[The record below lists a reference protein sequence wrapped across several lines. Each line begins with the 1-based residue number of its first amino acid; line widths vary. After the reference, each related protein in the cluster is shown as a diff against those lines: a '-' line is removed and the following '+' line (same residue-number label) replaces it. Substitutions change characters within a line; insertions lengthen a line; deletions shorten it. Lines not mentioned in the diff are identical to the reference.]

1 MPKPSSVGGPLG
13 LWVVGRG
20 LRSPATGSRG
30 GVAFCHLEEGTGPGI
45 KSSSRGRPRAAQVL
59 CMGPPWGDLKSGSR
73 HKEPIVLGSVVG
85 GTWVV
90 QRSPPR
96 MGPVCLPCG
105 LRGHLPHELWPFLGF
120 WLTLGPLV
128 FSRTLIGKAV
138 PVLGYMGPN
147 CRGQPGG
154 TPCGMSQGPVTQWAL
169 GVLPELE
176 MRRLA
181 AWAGPNV
188 LQ

>member
-1 MPKPSSVGGPLG
+1 MACGWWEGGCILLRQDPEVGSLSATLRREQGLASSPLLVGVPELPKFSAWG
-13 LWVVGRG
+13 L
-20 LRSPATGSRG
+20 
-30 GVAFCHLEEGTGPGI
+30 
-45 KSSSRGRPRAAQVL
+45 
-59 CMGPPWGDLKSGSR
+59 PWGDLKSGSR

-147 CRGQPGG
+147 CKGQPGG